1 MAVKDRGDTK
11 IKKAGRSQNDNTSV
25 INVNNNCTSIDGLKP
40 STSIKAKRK
49 YKGKGKQNV

>member
-1 MAVKDRGDTK
+1 MAAKDRGDTK

-40 STSIKAKRK
+40 STSIKAKK
-49 YKGKGKQNV
+49 KHKDKGK